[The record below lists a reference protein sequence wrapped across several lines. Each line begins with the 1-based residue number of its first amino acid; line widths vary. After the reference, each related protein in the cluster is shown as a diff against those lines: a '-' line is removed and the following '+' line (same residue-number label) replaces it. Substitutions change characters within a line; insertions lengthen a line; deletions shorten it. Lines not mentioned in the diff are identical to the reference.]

1 MIKTRIFLISFAK
14 LFNRDNFPKL
24 IHCPH
29 ANQFRLHLDAQ
40 AIFDTSNDSFFQI
53 EGDRSRQLYKQK
65 ITSRKL
71 LKTIDSSSDV
81 RSRFTEMALR
91 SEIWLTPKH
100 ALCDRI
106 AEILNRS
113 RFELSSKA
121 LHVRINKLTLCNL

>member
-40 AIFDTSNDSFFQI
+40 VIFDTSNDSFFQI
-53 EGDRSRQLYKQK
+53 ERDRSRQLYKQK

-91 SEIWLTPKH
+91 SEIWLTTRHRNTHSVIELPKF
-100 ALCDRI
+100 LIVLVSNCQ
-106 AEILNRS
+106 
-113 RFELSSKA
+113 
-121 LHVRINKLTLCNL
+121 VKLYMCE